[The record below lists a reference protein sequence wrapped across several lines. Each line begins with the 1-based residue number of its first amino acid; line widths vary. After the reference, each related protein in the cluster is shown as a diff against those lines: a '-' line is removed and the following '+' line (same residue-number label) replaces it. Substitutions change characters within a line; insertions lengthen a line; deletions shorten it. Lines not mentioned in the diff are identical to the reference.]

1 MDSDAMETDIEVA
14 VELYKP
20 ATLFLKSY
28 HLGKS
33 LDDYKGRR
41 FLL

>member
-1 MDSDAMETDIEVA
+1 MDSDAMETEIEVA
-14 VELYKP
+14 VEP

-33 LDDYKGRR
+33 KDDDFKGRR